1 MPVPIV
7 KIGDREIP
15 LRDAVTTLGRA
26 SDNTVAVPG
35 DSNVSRYHA
44 EIEQRGE
51 DHYLIDLGSSNGTT
65 VNGEKFSGER
75 LLREGDQ
82 IVLGGS
88 AKMEFGSAT
97 ALDETPASE
106 DMIADTPSGAPLPL
120 SNELS
125 SAVGD
130 LASQAEH
137 NALMGVQRS
146 VAANDVVSASSA
158 GSGPVILVAGAICGI
173 ALVCIV
179 GVAAFYLT
187 RGSSCEARA
196 VITKPEAGDA
206 ISEPT
211 EIEVDAENTGC
222 VAKAVFT
229 IDGESFATLESP
241 PYGATID
248 PKQFP
253 DLSDGLDHSVEIAL
267 FDENGEQI
275 GQSSGISLA
284 LETREIKAPSPTPE
298 IAQNGNSQPTKTTPT
313 TGNVSLLE
321 IQEMSKRLVQQF
333 SGQHSYNVSNK
344 QFLQEVQKRTA
355 EYAQEGYYQR
365 ASTYRDAIS
374 VAYVREQNLD
384 APLGFI
390 LAMSRSKF
398 NPTKQGDNEG
408 LWQMSNAF
416 VTANA
421 YNGLCGTE
429 TLSDQSQN
437 CAAKASALYMK
448 AIVFGVFDGDPVYS
462 AAAFG
467 KSPQDAGVW
476 KASLPPDKTDIW
488 NTIRTPQE
496 REQLVRFFAAGI
508 VAENPQRFGLRN
520 DRPLSELYRFAM

>member
-1 MPVPIV
+1 MPEPIV
-7 KIGDREIP
+7 KFGDREIP
-15 LRDAVTTLGRA
+15 LQTAVTSLGRA

-44 EIEQRGE
+44 EIERRG
-51 DHYLIDLGSSNGTT
+51 DDFYLIDLGSSNGTT
-65 VNGEKFSGER
+65 VNGEKLGGER
-75 LLREGDQ
+75 LLNAGDL

-88 AKMEFGSAT
+88 AKMEFG
-97 ALDETPASE
+97 PNGASV
-106 DMIADTPSGAPLPL
+106 APSGAD
-120 SNELS
+120 ELS
-125 SAVGD
+125 ANLPSGTGMTGDLSHAAGD
-130 LASQAEH
+130 LASQAERD
-137 NALMGVQRS
+137 ALMQVQHAV
-146 VAANDVVSASSA
+146 VADGAAAASSS

-173 ALVCIV
+173 ALVCV
-179 GVAAFYLT
+179 VAATAFYLT
-187 RGSSCEARA
+187 RGSSCDAKA
-196 VITKPEAGDA
+196 AISKPEAGDA

-229 IDGESFATLESP
+229 IDGESFATADSP
-241 PYGATID
+241 PFTATID

-253 DLSDGLDHSVEIAL
+253 DLSDGLDHSLEIAL

-284 LETREIKAPSPTPE
+284 LETREIKAPSPTPV
-298 IAQNGNSQPTKTTPT
+298 IAQNDNPQPAKTAPT
-313 TGNVSLLE
+313 TGSVSLLE

-355 EYAQEGYYQR
+355 EYAQEGYFQR
-365 ASTYRDAIS
+365 ASVYRDAIN

-398 NPTKQGDNEG
+398 NPARQGDNEG
-408 LWQMSNAF
+408 LWQMSNTF
-416 VTANA
+416 VAANA

-448 AIVFGVFDGDPVYS
+448 AIVYGVFDGDPVYS

-467 KSPQDAGVW
+467 RSPQDASVW
-476 KASLPPDKTDIW
+476 KAGLPADKTDIW

-508 VAENPQRFGLRN
+508 VAENPQKFGLRN

>member
-1 MPVPIV
+1 MPDPIV

-15 LRDAVTTLGRA
+15 LQTAVTSLGRA
-26 SDNTVAVPG
+26 PDNIVAVPG

-44 EIEQRGE
+44 EIERRG
-51 DHYLIDLGSSNGTT
+51 DDYYLIDLGSSNGTT
-65 VNGEKFSGER
+65 VNGEKLRGER
-75 LLREGDQ
+75 LLNAGDQ

-88 AKMEFGSAT
+88 AKMEFGPI
-97 ALDETPASE
+97 PAPGELSE
-106 DMIADTPSGAPLPL
+106 ADGFAADLPSGAQPELTGHL
-120 SNELS
+120 SH
-125 SAVGD
+125 AAGD
-130 LASQAEH
+130 LASAAERDVFTQVQQAAIS
-137 NALMGVQRS
+137 ND
-146 VAANDVVSASSA
+146 AAAASTS
-158 GSGPVILVAGAICGI
+158 GSGPVLLIAGAVCGI
-173 ALVCIV
+173 ALVCV
-179 GVAAFYLT
+179 VAAAAFYLT
-187 RGSSCEARA
+187 RGSSCDAKA
-196 VITKPEAGDA
+196 VISKPEAGDA
-206 ISEPT
+206 ISEAT

-229 IDGESFATLESP
+229 IDGESFAAADSP
-241 PYGATID
+241 PFTATID
-248 PKQFP
+248 PNQFP
-253 DLSDGLDHSVEIAL
+253 DLSDGLDHSLEIAL
-267 FDENGEQI
+267 FDESGEQI

-284 LETREIKAPSPTPE
+284 LETREIKAPSPTPV
-298 IAQNGNSQPTKTTPT
+298 IAQNGNTQPVKTAPT
-313 TGNVSLLE
+313 SGNVSLLD

-344 QFLQEVQKRTA
+344 QFLQEIQKRTA
-355 EYAQEGYYQR
+355 EYAQEGFYQR
-365 ASTYRDAIS
+365 ASVYRDPIS

-384 APLGFI
+384 APLGFV

-398 NPTKQGDNEG
+398 NPAKQGDNEG

-416 VTANA
+416 VTSNA

-448 AIVFGVFDGDPVYS
+448 AIVYGVFDGDPIYS

-476 KASLPPDKTDIW
+476 KASLPADKTDIW